1 MITVTADSLMRNDR
15 VVVNSDELAYLVD
28 KVMDTPDGG
37 VRVTYSSGDTVEYA
51 AGDEVAII
59 D

>member
-1 MITVTADSLMRNDR
+1 MTTIPADSLTRNDR
-15 VVVNSDELAYLVD
+15 VVVNDDELPYLVD
-28 KVMDTPDGG
+28 KVMDTSDGG